1 MVNRETCL
9 GAVATVVEHS
19 ACMEVMLQTRSIQPY
34 SAMPV
39 KSSRC
44 LLCVLVSEASFGPDA
59 VWGTPVLNLEA
70 VQVM

>member
-1 MVNRETCL
+1 
-9 GAVATVVEHS
+9 
-19 ACMEVMLQTRSIQPY
+19 MEVMLQTRSIQPY

-39 KSSRC
+39 KSSSC